1 MTTNNN
7 NNATESVERQVIRVS
22 YIVEDIILVPK
33 GVHLTSNGQN
43 WGIKWNKLYITGED
57 GVEQE
62 YDAEGWIDHFDYKR
76 PSDDPEILDAG
87 EYLDEEQ
94 IEEIDSNR
102 GESNRLEGRGILGSR
117 LIEALGGAIEKL
129 KEKLEE
135 EGKK

>member
-1 MTTNNN
+1 MTTNNNN

-22 YIVEDIILVPK
+22 YTIEDIILVPK
-33 GVHLTSNGQN
+33 GVRLTSNGQN

-57 GVEQE
+57 GVERD

-76 PSDDPEILDAG
+76 PSLDPEILDAE

-94 IEEIDSNR
+94 MAEIDSNR
-102 GESNRLEGRGILGSR
+102 EESNRLEGRGILGSR
-117 LIEALGGAIEKL
+117 LIEVLGEAIEKL
-129 KEKLEE
+129 KE

>member
-22 YIVEDIILVPK
+22 YTVEDIILVPK
-33 GVHLTSNGQN
+33 GVHLTSGGVGRN

-76 PSDDPEILDAG
+76 PSDDPTIEDAG

-102 GESNRLEGRGILGSR
+102 GESNRLDEDRRRVVSR
-117 LIEALGGAIEKL
+117 LIEKLG
-129 KEKLEE
+129 
-135 EGKK
+135 EGNK